1 MPTSRYLVA
10 YKLGQYSPGPV
21 WVLEGSK
28 TACICPGADLGKGK
42 LLQLDGLEIAKK
54 VKLLAVELLKNF
66 PEFSGPVNALN
77 FLAGE
82 VA

>member
-1 MPTSRYLVA
+1 VPTTRYLVA
-10 YKLGQYSPGPV
+10 YKLGQCLPGPV
-21 WVLEGSK
+21 WVQEGSK
-28 TACICPGADLGKGK
+28 TASICSAADLGKSK
-42 LLQLDGLEIAKK
+42 LSQLDVLEIAKK

-66 PEFSGPVNALN
+66 RGILYSVNALN